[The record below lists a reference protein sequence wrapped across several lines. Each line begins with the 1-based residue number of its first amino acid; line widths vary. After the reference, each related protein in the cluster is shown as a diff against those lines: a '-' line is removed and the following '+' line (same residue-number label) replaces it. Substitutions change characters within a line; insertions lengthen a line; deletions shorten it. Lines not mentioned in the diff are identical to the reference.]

1 MVAYWVGAWTFWDP
15 PFGSIMSSFN
25 CVRLFKAL
33 NEETSVIIHDNIG
46 ILRVSKVRGRSVNKT
61 LRKKE
66 SFCHSTHRCSII
78 LVYDKSNHLLSFGA
92 ICIRE
97 TEADSHTNI
106 WTPSEELLGSF
117 PLSLYNKDYF
127 GVEKTFEE
135 PFQKAGSA

>member
-1 MVAYWVGAWTFWDP
+1 MIADWVGAWTFWDP
-15 PFGSIMSSFN
+15 PFGSITSSFN

-33 NEETSVIIHDNIG
+33 NEEKYVIIHDNIG
-46 ILRVSKVRGRSVNKT
+46 ILRVSKVRGRSVSKT

-66 SFCHSTHRCSII
+66 LFCHSAHRCSII
-78 LVYDKSNHLLSFGA
+78 LVIDKSNHLLSFGA
-92 ICIRE
+92 IRE
-97 TEADSHTNI
+97 TEADSHTTI

-135 PFQKAGSA
+135 PFQKTGSA